1 MCRMGSRVSTL
12 PHARRTAAGAHDPVG
27 LGPRGV
33 DRSVDLPSERT
44 MSSLRGESVAQSRAR
59 PARRVDRDLR
69 AIGGLTQAALDG
81 DDLEGLLGRI
91 AVEAQR
97 LVGASS
103 AIVATVAG
111 TAGVMTVRATAG
123 STSVGSRVGSS
134 IPLLGTLAEQ
144 ALGSDSVVV
153 GPGNAA
159 GKGLG
164 DSGGIGP
171 LVAAPLTIAGTARGV
186 LLVSNPEGSQLFK
199 PADIGLVATFASQ
212 AASAIELT
220 ELRAAERHLTV
231 DLERERIARDLH
243 DGVIQSLYGL
253 GMSLRALAGRT
264 ADPVLASALHEPLT
278 SLDEAIQTV
287 RWYIADLKAKE
298 RREAIERPR
307 VGRHPKRTR
316 VIEPTAA
323 PLRVLGDAIAAIGA
337 LARVTV
343 MDGPIDEV
351 LAELVAGVVER
362 SDAGFAVVGIV
373 QDGGEEV
380 LVRARSGQDV
390 PGRRVGDRLPMR
402 DTVAGEA
409 IRLGRPLVLARLED
423 AGRAIPEAVR
433 HLVGPMVAVPLVIR
447 GRAFGGMAVGRP
459 SDGSPFSRLEVS
471 IIEAYGVQAAIAL
484 EFDRVRQELR
494 GGAVAAERGRIG
506 RELYE
511 QVIQLLF
518 GVGLTLQGLESTA
531 RDASARA
538 DLRSSVDGIDRAI
551 RDLRRYV
558 FDPGPSV
565 IGDRPLHEEL
575 SVLAS
580 DLIVGA
586 GIELDLDIDPAVS
599 SLLAGCAGD
608 VVHITREALSN
619 VARHAGARRCGLR
632 VVTSYGQVTLEVTD
646 DGVGLG
652 GPGTGTGQGLSNI
665 RARAASLG
673 GQIQINGLPGSGTT
687 VRLVVPV

>member
-1 MCRMGSRVSTL
+1 
-12 PHARRTAAGAHDPVG
+12 
-27 LGPRGV
+27 
-33 DRSVDLPSERT
+33 
-44 MSSLRGESVAQSRAR
+44 VAVSRAR

-111 TAGVMTVRATAG
+111 TPAVMTVRATAG
-123 STSVGSRVGSS
+123 PGSVGSPVGSS
-134 IPLLGTLAEQ
+134 IPLLGTLAGQ
-144 ALGSDSVVV
+144 ALRNDSMVVAS
-153 GPGNAA
+153 GNAA
-159 GKGLG
+159 GKGFG

-171 LVAAPLTIAGTARGV
+171 LVATPLTIAGTPRGV
-186 LLVSNPEGSQLFK
+186 LLVSNPEGSLPFK

-220 ELRAAERHLTV
+220 ELRAAERRLTV

-253 GMSLRALAGRT
+253 GMSLRALAGR
-264 ADPVLASALHEPLT
+264 AGDPVFASALLGPLT

-298 RREAIERPR
+298 RRDPIAGPPAGQ
-307 VGRHPKRTR
+307 VPTSAPL
-316 VIEPTAA
+316 IEPTVA
-323 PLRVLGDAIAAIGA
+323 PRRLQGDAIAAIGA
-337 LARVTV
+337 LARVTA
-343 MDGPIDEV
+343 MDRPIDEV
-351 LAELVAGVVER
+351 LAELAAGVVQR

-373 QDGGEEV
+373 QDGGEDV
-380 LVRARSGQDV
+380 LIRARFGMDV

-402 DTVAGEA
+402 DTAAGEA

-423 AGRAIPEAVR
+423 AGPAIPDAVR

-459 SDGSPFSRLEVS
+459 CDGSLFSRLEVS
-471 IIEAYGVQAAIAL
+471 IIEAFGVQAAIAL

-494 GGAVAAERGRIG
+494 GGAIAAERRRIG

-531 RDASARA
+531 RDASVRA
-538 DLRSSVDGIDRAI
+538 DLRHSVDGIDRAI

-558 FDPGPSV
+558 FDVGPSV

-575 SVLAS
+575 LVLAS

-586 GIELDLDIDPAVS
+586 GIELDLEIDPAVS
-599 SLLAGCAGD
+599 SLLAGGAAD
-608 VVHITREALSN
+608 VVHIAREALSN
-619 VARHAGARRCGLR
+619 TVRHAGARRCGLR
-632 VVTSYGQVTLEVTD
+632 VVTSYEQVTLEVTD